1 MFGISMEVILMLF
14 ILCVSAVNMLMIMDI
29 NNGPIH
35 NAMDVYNHERE
46 PKSEDLTKTLHNL
59 RLCVEDID
67 SRLTILEDSFKY
79 HIQST
84 AELKPK
90 AKDSLGKAK
99 YGI

>member
-35 NAMDVYNHERE
+35 NAMDVYNHEKE
-46 PKSEDLTKTLHNL
+46 PDLAQSLHGL
-59 RLCVEDID
+59 RLCVEDIE
-67 SRLTILEDSFKY
+67 SRLTILENKFEY

-84 AELKPK
+84 DELKPK
-90 AKDSLGKAK
+90 A
-99 YGI
+99 

>member
-35 NAMDVYNHERE
+35 NAMDVYNHEKE
-46 PKSEDLTKTLHNL
+46 PSIEERISSNHQLQLEINDLYK
-59 RLCVEDID
+59 RLN
-67 SRLTILEDSFKY
+67 SLEDSFRY

-84 AELKPK
+84 DELKPK
-90 AKDSLGKAK
+90 A
-99 YGI
+99 